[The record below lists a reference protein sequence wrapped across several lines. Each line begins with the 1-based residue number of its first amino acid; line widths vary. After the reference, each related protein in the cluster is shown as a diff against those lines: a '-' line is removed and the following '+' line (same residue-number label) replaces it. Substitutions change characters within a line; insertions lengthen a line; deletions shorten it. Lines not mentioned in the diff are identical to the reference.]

1 MTAPKVRSRLL
12 IAALLLLVLF
22 LFYETTIRSWDLYRT
37 LPIVDL
43 PGHFLAG
50 MAATALAYWVLKRRR
65 TRSPHRAAIVVAFVV
80 ALAWEATELLQER
93 VSPDPRWLRDVFWW
107 DGFFDVVAAVVGS
120 LVVFPLLRW
129 LSGRFA
135 ILRPMDV

>member
-1 MTAPKVRSRLL
+1 MTAPNVRSRLL
-12 IAALLLLVLF
+12 IAALLLWVVF
-22 LFYETTIRSWDLYRT
+22 LFHETTVRSWDLYRR
-37 LPIVDL
+37 LPIVDV

-50 MAATALAYWVLKRRR
+50 MATTALLYWILKRRR
-65 TRSPHRAAIVVAFVV
+65 TRSPHRTAIIVAFLL
-80 ALAWEATELLQER
+80 ALLWEATERLQEV

-129 LSGRFA
+129 LSGRLA
-135 ILRPMDV
+135 IFRPMDV